1 MKKIYIVAIIM
12 IVAAIGLLTSVA
24 ADTST
29 YGDFAQAIAT
39 QKKVKV
45 VGTLAKDRPM
55 VYNPEEDPNH
65 FTFFMTDMKGETRK
79 VVLHGAKPK
88 DFELS
93 EQIVVT
99 GSMKNDEFVA
109 THILMK
115 CPSKYKDEEV
125 QIKEK
130 SSS

>member
-29 YGDFAQAIAT
+29 YGNFSEAVAT
-39 QKKVKV
+39 QKKLKV
-45 VGTLAKDRPM
+45 VGRLAKDRPM
-55 VYNPEEDPNH
+55 EYNPEIDPNH
-65 FTFFMTDMKGETRK
+65 FAFFLTDMNGETHK

-88 DFELS
+88 DFEFS

-99 GSMKNDEFVA
+99 GSMKNDEFRA

-130 SSS
+130 SAS

>member
-1 MKKIYIVAIIM
+1 M

-29 YGDFAQAIAT
+29 YGDFGQAIAT

-55 VYNPEEDPNH
+55 EYDPELDPNH
-65 FTFFMTDMKGETRK
+65 FTFFLTDMNGETRK
-79 VVLHGAKPK
+79 VVLKAAKPK

-99 GSMKNDEFVA
+99 GSMKGGEFVA
-109 THILMK
+109 SHILMK

-130 SSS
+130 SAS

>member
-29 YGDFAQAIAT
+29 YGDFSQAIAT

-55 VYNPEEDPNH
+55 EYNPEIDPNH
-65 FTFFMTDMKGETRK
+65 FTFFLTDMNGETHK
-79 VVLHGAKPK
+79 VVLKAAKPK

-99 GSMKNDEFVA
+99 GSMKGDEFVA
-109 THILMK
+109 SHILMK

-130 SSS
+130 SAS

>member
-1 MKKIYIVAIIM
+1 MKKIYVVAIVM
-12 IVAAIGLLTSVA
+12 ILAAIGLLTNVA

-29 YGDFAQAIAT
+29 YGDFSQAMTT
-39 QKKVKV
+39 QKKIKV
-45 VGTLAKDRPM
+45 VGTLAKDLPMEYRPE
-55 VYNPEEDPNH
+55 VDPN
-65 FTFFMTDMKGETRK
+65 FFSFYLTDANGQTRK
-79 VVLHGAKPK
+79 VILHGAKPK

-99 GSMKNDEFVA
+99 GRMKNDEFVA

-125 QIKEK
+125 QIKQQ
-130 SSS
+130 SAS

>member
-29 YGDFAQAIAT
+29 YGDFSQAIAT

-55 VYNPEEDPNH
+55 EYNPETDPNH
-65 FTFFMTDMKGETRK
+65 FTFFLTDANGETHK
-79 VVLHGAKPK
+79 VVLKGAKPK

-99 GSMKNDEFVA
+99 GKMKGDEFIA
-109 THILMK
+109 SHILMK

-130 SSS
+130 SAS